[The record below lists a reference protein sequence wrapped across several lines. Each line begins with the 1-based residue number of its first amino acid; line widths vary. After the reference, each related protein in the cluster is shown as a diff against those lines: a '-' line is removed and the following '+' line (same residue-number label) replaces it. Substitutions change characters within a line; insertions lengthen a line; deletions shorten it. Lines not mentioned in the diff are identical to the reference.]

1 MDELRAINPARIQPT
16 QSVPK
21 GFAAAQLGAR
31 TVWYG
36 PLYRVFEAPTD
47 SALLVH
53 PADAAGATVKAQ
65 A

>member
-1 MDELRAINPARIQPT
+1 MEELREINPARILPT

-36 PLYRVFEAPTD
+36 PLYQVAEAPAD

-53 PADAAGATVKAQ
+53 PQDAKAVGAAG
-65 A
+65 